1 MPIQQ
6 FGMAN
11 QTMSLEHGLPN
22 PYKPKWFTKAFL
34 LAITFTIISC
44 SSSQRYDFIIKNG
57 LVYDGTGAPPS
68 RADVGISGD
77 TIAFVGD
84 LKDATAGQTID
95 AQGLAVSPGFINM
108 LSWAAYPLLEDGRS
122 MSDIKQGVTLEVF
135 GEGSSLG
142 PLNPAMQKA
151 AEASWTT
158 LGEALDSMVAK
169 GVTPNVASFVGATTI
184 RIHEIGYEDR
194 APTAEELVRMQALV
208 RQAMEEGALGLGSS
222 LIYAPAFYAKTDE
235 LVALAKA
242 AAEYDG
248 MYISHMRSEGNA
260 LLKAVDELISI
271 ASEAGINAEIYH
283 LKAAGQQNWPKLDTV
298 LAKIDSANK
307 AGLHI
312 SANMYTYTA
321 ASTGLDATMPPWVQE
336 GGQEAWVKRLKEP
349 QTRKRVIDEMLSD
362 TDEWENFLMLAGEPD
377 NILLVGF
384 DQDSLIHMTGK
395 TVAEIANAWKLTP
408 AEAIVELVVRNGG
421 DASVVYFLMS
431 EENVKKQI
439 ALPYMSFG
447 SDARSVA
454 AEGEVLESS
463 THPRTYGN
471 FARLLGKYVREEQVI
486 TLEEAVYRLTGL
498 SAQKLKIKKRGQLAP
513 GYYADILVFDPAKI
527 LDKATFE
534 NPHQYAEGMVH
545 VYVNG
550 EQVLENGEH
559 TGKMPGRI
567 VGGPGYKK

>member
-1 MPIQQ
+1 MNKRAFNSTSISKKPAQR
-6 FGMAN
+6 FS
-11 QTMSLEHGLPN
+11 MSGRVRTTQIFLFA
-22 PYKPKWFTKAFL
+22 FTFFL
-34 LAITFTIISC
+34 VDC
-44 SSSQRYDFIIKNG
+44 SSPQHYDLIIKNG
-57 LVYDGTGAPPS
+57 LLYDGTGAPPLQ
-68 RADVGISGD
+68 ADIGISGD

-95 AQGLAVSPGFINM
+95 AKGMAVSPGFINM

-142 PLNPAMQKA
+142 PLNPEMKKS
-151 AEASWTT
+151 AEATWTT
-158 LGEALDSMVAK
+158 LGEALDSMAAK

-184 RIHEIGYEDR
+184 RIHELGYEDR
-194 APTAEELVRMQALV
+194 APTAEELARMQALV

-235 LVALAKA
+235 LVTLAKA

-260 LLKAVDELISI
+260 LLKAVDELLTI
-271 ASEAGINAEIYH
+271 ASEAGIDAEIYH

-298 LAKIDSANK
+298 LAKIDSAND

-336 GGQEAWVKRLKEP
+336 GGQEAWVKRLQEP
-349 QTRKRVIDEMLSD
+349 QTRRRVVNEMLSD
-362 TDEWENFLMLAGEPD
+362 TNEWENFLVLAGDPD

-384 DQDSLIHMTGK
+384 EEDSLLHMTGK
-395 TVAEIANAWKLTP
+395 TVAEIAKTWKTTS
-408 AEAIVELVVRNGG
+408 AEAIIDLVVRNGG
-421 DASVVYFLMS
+421 DASVVYFLMN

-439 ALPYMSFG
+439 QLPYMSFG

-454 AEGEVLESS
+454 AEGEVLQSS

-471 FARLLGKYVREEQVI
+471 FARLLGKYVREDQI
-486 TLEEAVYRLTGL
+486 ISLEEAIHRLTEL
-498 SAQKLKIKKRGQLAP
+498 SAKKLKIKKRGKIAP
-513 GYYADILVFDPAKI
+513 GYFADILVFDLAKI
-527 LDKATFE
+527 QDKATFE
-534 NPHQYAEGMVH
+534 NPHQYAEGMIH
-545 VYVNG
+545 VFVNG

-559 TGKMPGRI
+559 TGKMPGQVVR
-567 VGGPGYKK
+567 GPGYKK